1 MLSCLYNSGSDS
13 MDTGQLMLTMEEEMG
28 KQSISNCGSQGSS
41 LNECLQQEFTNNPE
55 STGKVINSVKLYIKE
70 FIEAAIQIDS
80 EDNRSVSDSNSIL
93 TQLTEFSQDEMG
105 IRRVDQE
112 FLDS

>member
-1 MLSCLYNSGSDS
+1 MQSCLYNSGSDS

-80 EDNRSVSDSNSIL
+80 EDNRSVSGSNSIL

-112 FLDS
+112 FMDS

>member
-1 MLSCLYNSGSDS
+1 
-13 MDTGQLMLTMEEEMG
+13 MLTMEEEMV

-70 FIEAAIQIDS
+70 FIEAAIQIDT